1 MTLKKVL
8 HISLFRKLMLKISE
22 IPYISHR
29 LILVGDM
36 MISLLATVLSVFF
49 IGSLLHVLIPA
60 RNILLIYGLSVVVSF
75 IGFYTLHTHHNII
88 RHANLQSMWRI
99 LAACAIKCILLVPVL
114 FFTLPENVRFQLSLS
129 LIPCVDLFVSMFLL
143 VVFRIGLITA
153 YQIAT
158 RSTHSTRHKLL
169 IFGTQNDLTDL
180 STLLNLNFRSNYQIT
195 GVLTFDHDR
204 KSTYHMGNLPIYL
217 VRNMNNVARL
227 VRKEHIEGILFASKH
242 DLLAQRNHLVEF
254 CIKHRLR
261 LFTVPPIDRWKH
273 NPNTS
278 QAQEVSIEDLLERD
292 EIKINMPLIE
302 ENLRNKTVLVSGA
315 AGSIGSELCR
325 QIAQMNSIKRLVLF
339 DFCETGVHNLRLEL
353 EERFPNLDFVPV
365 VGDVR
370 ASHRVDAVFGLF
382 RPEIVFHAAAYKHVP
397 LMEANPCEAFR
408 VNTIGTRH
416 MADTALRYNCEKFI
430 MISTDKAVNPTSVMG
445 ASKRLA
451 EIYVQSLDRAI
462 TGGRIE
468 GKTRFVTTR
477 FGNVLGSQG
486 SVIPRFKEQIAKGG
500 PLTVTHPD
508 ITRFFM
514 TIPEA
519 CRLVLEASTIGQ
531 GGDIMVFDM
540 GEPVKIADLAR
551 RMIELAGYTP
561 DEDIDIVYTGLR
573 PGEKLYEEVLGQTEI
588 TQPSP
593 HEKIRIATVQEYTYE
608 QVAEELTKLKELALY
623 VKVEDCVNLAKDLI
637 PEYKSNNSEFE
648 KLDHNST
655 QESKSDVRFRL

>member
-1 MTLKKVL
+1 MTLREKL
-8 HISLFRKLMLKISE
+8 HISFFRRLMLKVSE

-49 IGSLLHVLIPA
+49 IGSLLHLIFPA
-60 RNILLIYGLSVVVSF
+60 RNILLIYGLSIVVSF
-75 IGFYTLHTHHNII
+75 IGFYTLQTHHTII
-88 RHANLQSMWRI
+88 RHSNLQSMWRI
-99 LAACAIKCILLVPVL
+99 LAACAIKCLLLVPVL
-114 FFTLPENVRFQLSLS
+114 FFTLPESVRFQLSLGM
-129 LIPCVDLFVSMFLL
+129 IPCVDLFVSMFLL

-169 IFGTQNDLTDL
+169 IFGTEQDLTSL
-180 STLLNLNFRSNYQIT
+180 STLLNLNFRSNYQIS
-195 GVLTFDHDR
+195 GMLAFDYGR
-204 KSTYHMGNLPIYL
+204 KSTYHMGNLPVYL

-242 DLLAQRNHLVEF
+242 DLLAQRNRLVEF

-261 LFTVPPIDRWKH
+261 LFTIPPIDRWKH
-273 NPNTS
+273 NNNATS

-292 EIKINMPLIE
+292 EIKISMSLIE
-302 ENLRNKTVLVSGA
+302 DNLRNKTVLVSGA

-325 QIAQMNSIKRLVLF
+325 QIAQLGSLKRLILF
-339 DFCETGVHNLRLEL
+339 DFCETGIHNLRLEL

-370 ASHRVDAVFGLF
+370 ASHRVDAVFNLF
-382 RPEIVFHAAAYKHVP
+382 RPEVVFHAAAYKHVP

-416 MADTALRYNCEKFI
+416 MADTALRYDCEKFI

-451 EIYVQSLDRAI
+451 EIYVQSLDRAL

-519 CRLVLEASTIGQ
+519 CRLVLEASAIGQ

-540 GEPVKIADLAR
+540 GEPVRIADLAH
-551 RMIELAGYTP
+551 RMIELAGFTP
-561 DEDIDIVYTGLR
+561 GEDIDIVYTGLR

-608 QVAEELTKLKELALY
+608 QVAAELTTLKELALY
-623 VKVEDCVNLAKDLI
+623 VKVDECVNLAKNLI

-648 KLDHNST
+648 KLDQNKPK
-655 QESKSDVRFRL
+655 EDNIIRFRL

>member
-1 MTLKKVL
+1 
-8 HISLFRKLMLKISE
+8 MLKISG
-22 IPYISHR
+22 IPYINHR
-29 LILVGDM
+29 LILLGDVI
-36 MISLLATVLSVFF
+36 ISLFATILSLFF
-49 IGSLLHVLIPA
+49 ISSLLHILIPA
-60 RNILLIYGLSVVVSF
+60 RNLLLVYSLSVVVSF
-75 IGFYTLHTHHNII
+75 VGFCALRTHHNII

-99 LAACAIKCILLVPVL
+99 LAACAIKGILLFPVL
-114 FFTLPENVRFQLSLS
+114 YWSMPDNVWFQLSLG
-129 LIPCVDLFVSMFLL
+129 LIPGVDLLVSVFMLM
-143 VVFRIGLITA
+143 VFRIGLITA

-158 RSTHSTRHKLL
+158 RATHSTRNKLL
-169 IFGTQNDLTDL
+169 IFGEQKDLAHL
-180 STLLNLNFRSNYQIT
+180 SMLLNLNFRSNYQIT
-195 GVLTFDHDR
+195 GILSLNPDR
-204 KSTYHMGNLPIYL
+204 DSTYYMGHLPVYF
-217 VRNMNNVARL
+217 VRNMYNVARL
-227 VRKEHIEGILFASKH
+227 VRKGHIKGVVFASKH
-242 DLLAQRNHLVEF
+242 DLLTQRNCLVEF

-261 LFTVPPIDRWKH
+261 LFTIPPIDRWKQS
-273 NPNTS
+273 NTS
-278 QAQEVSIEDLLERD
+278 QAHEVSIEDLLERD
-292 EIKINMPLIE
+292 EIKISMSLIE
-302 ENLRNKTVLVSGA
+302 NNLKNKTVLISGA

-325 QIAQMNSIKRLVLF
+325 QIAQLNSLKRLILF
-339 DFCETGVHNLRLEL
+339 DFCETGIHNLRLEL

-370 ASHRVDAVFGLF
+370 ASHRVDAVFNLF

-408 VNTIGTRH
+408 VNAIGTRH
-416 MADTALRYNCEKFI
+416 MADTALRYGCEKFI

-519 CRLVLEASTIGQ
+519 CRLVLEASAIGQ

-648 KLDHNST
+648 KLDHGSS
-655 QESKSDVRFRL
+655 QENKNDVRFRL